1 MPTSDASWSGRL
13 RLIGD
18 LERPDH
24 HHLEAGDQCA
34 FFGEYTPGEGWKHS
48 STNNLILNLKNVP
61 RTTRNTAQWPH
72 KLAAIRDA
80 AAAIRANLDP
90 QRAATTLLVP
100 IPSSKTAVHPDY
112 DPRMLHVAE
121 SAGAPFCCAEL
132 LRTVID
138 RAALHGA
145 AERRDPEALAT
156 TMACE
161 AHLLA
166 PGIERIILIDDMIT
180 TGCSFRACRN
190 IIADQWPS
198 MPVFGLFISRRVLP
212 NPFAAFTDL
221 IP

>member
-48 STNNLILNLKNVP
+48 STNNLILNLKKVP

-80 AAAIRANLDP
+80 AAAIPANLDP

-112 DPRMLHVAE
+112 DPRMLHVAK
-121 SAGAPFCCAEL
+121 
-132 LRTVID
+132 
-138 RAALHGA
+138 
-145 AERRDPEALAT
+145 ALAPLS
-156 TMACE
+156 A
-161 AHLLA
+161 A
-166 PGIERIILIDDMIT
+166 PSYCG
-180 TGCSFRACRN
+180 
-190 IIADQWPS
+190 PS
-198 MPVFGLFISRRVLP
+198 STAPRSTALP
-212 NPFAAFTDL
+212 NAATL
-221 IP
+221 RHSPRRWRAKRTSLRLALNASS